1 MPGYN
6 RDKIDEKSKVIAV
19 EIKKLKTISSVNSKK
34 SDLSESSETTIAEE
48 SNKSVELMT
57 QSPKIILQQN
67 KHKSPKQILLVEK
80 ERKNNCQ
87 KDSGKRE
94 ELLSDSQILKYNSPL
109 DHMKNDR

>member
-1 MPGYN
+1 MPCYN

-19 EIKKLKTISSVNSKK
+19 EIKKLKTVSLVNSKK

-48 SNKSVELMT
+48 SNKPVELMT

-67 KHKSPKQILLVEK
+67 KHKSPKPIPIVEK
-80 ERKNNCQ
+80 ERKNDCQ
-87 KDSGKRE
+87 KDNGKRE
-94 ELLSDSQILKYNSPL
+94 ELSDSQILKYNSPL